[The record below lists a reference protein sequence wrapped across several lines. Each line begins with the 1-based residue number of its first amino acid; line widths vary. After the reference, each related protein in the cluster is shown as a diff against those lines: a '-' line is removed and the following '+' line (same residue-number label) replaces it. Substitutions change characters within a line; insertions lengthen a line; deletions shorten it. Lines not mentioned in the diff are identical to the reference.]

1 MGNYIK
7 NCCSVERSINNELIM
22 QFYNGKSNY
31 VAYLHASQLE
41 SQKLTNVKNLKLD
54 KMICSVCNQYFEAN
68 EKIINLRCGHMF
80 HNVCIRQYLEENP
93 VCPKCPLRT

>member
-7 NCCSVERSINNELIM
+7 NCCTVERSINNELTM
-22 QFYNGKSNY
+22 QF
-31 VAYLHASQLE
+31 YLHASQLE